1 MESGSSGPQPQQQ
14 QVNVPRREEDA
25 LASALIR
32 SIYDQGPQLAYDRS
46 YHGPLAHERPSPPQ
60 QQQESSPIVQSLVQ
74 QPQQPVANVYDYD
87 EEYLLTEGEDY
98 EGEDE
103 DDIEEGEVDDIAGV
117 EYLED
122 FQREEDEEEEKED
135 PEDHHHQHSHYQA
148 QQPTLGMKEGH
159 RQFYPLPSIQIQRD
173 EIHSVSSSS
182 RRSHSR
188 GDVRFAAKVSY
199 SPYDDEFQSMTSVNC
214 FVVFHLLSLINI

>member
-1 MESGSSGPQPQQQ
+1 MESGSDPQQQ
-14 QVNVPRREEDA
+14 QQQQQVHVPRREEDA

-46 YHGPLAHERPSPPQ
+46 YHGPLAHERPSPHQ
-60 QQQESSPIVQSLVQ
+60 QQQPSPIVQSLVQ
-74 QPQQPVANVYDYD
+74 QPLQPLANVYDYE
-87 EEYLLTEGEDY
+87 EEYPLTEGEDY

-117 EYLED
+117 EFLED
-122 FQREEDEEEEKED
+122 FQREEEEEKED
-135 PEDHHHQHSHYQA
+135 PEDHHHHNPHHA

-159 RQFYPLPSIQIQRD
+159 RQFYPSPVIQIQRD

-199 SPYDDEFQSMTSVNC
+199 SPYDDEFQSMTSVN
-214 FVVFHLLSLINI
+214 FFFQPPSFD